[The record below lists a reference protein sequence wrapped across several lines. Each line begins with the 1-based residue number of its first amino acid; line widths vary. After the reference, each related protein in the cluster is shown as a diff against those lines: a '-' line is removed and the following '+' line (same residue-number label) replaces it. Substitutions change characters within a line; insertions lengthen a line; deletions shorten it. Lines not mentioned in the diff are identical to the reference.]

1 MIRILAI
8 LVGLGFIFLGVA
20 GYGVLPQF
28 VQDDLLFGYFNTDAM
43 HNMLHIGTGV
53 LGILC
58 SYSAGL
64 SRFFFI
70 IIGITYAVL
79 AGLGFFH
86 DGDAYYMHVNM
97 ADNYFHTGVAVIALI
112 IGLRGSSI

>member
-8 LVGLGFIFLGVA
+8 LVGLAFIFGGVA
-20 GYGVLPQF
+20 GYGVFPQF
-28 VQDDLLFGYFNTDAM
+28 VQDNLLFGYFEVDNM
-43 HNMLHIGTGV
+43 HNMIHIGTGV

-58 SYSAGL
+58 STTAGL

-70 IIGITYAVL
+70 VIGIAYAIL
-79 AGLGFFH
+79 AGLGYYY
-86 DGDAYYMHVNM
+86 DGDAYFMHVNM
-97 ADNYFHTGVAVIALI
+97 ADNYLHTGIAVVALI